1 MWELR
6 SQFNTLF
13 EDGELEVFGVL
24 CANQDQAEDLWDVW
38 GKAKLGHPVTSTT
51 TMWKDG
57 ELVKVAFNSRG

>member
-1 MWELR
+1 MWKLR

-24 CANQDQAEDLWDVW
+24 CANQDQAEDLCDVW
-38 GKAKLGHPVTSTT
+38 GKVELDHAVTSTT

-57 ELVKVAFNSRG
+57 ELVRVAFNSKE